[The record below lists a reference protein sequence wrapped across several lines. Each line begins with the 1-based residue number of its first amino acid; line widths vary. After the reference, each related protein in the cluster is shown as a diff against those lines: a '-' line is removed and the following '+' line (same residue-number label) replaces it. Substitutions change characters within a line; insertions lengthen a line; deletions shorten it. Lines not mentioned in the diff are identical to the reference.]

1 MITLQPHPSFYPKV
15 FLCRFPKSVG
25 EFTDAELL
33 SVRHYFQDNVVA
45 PIPKVDTKQKIRDM
59 LRHGGF
65 GPSGR
70 NKPAHEYLSKAI
82 EKGWFSPQRGINA
95 AVDVCNVISLHS
107 GLPISVVDFDR
118 LKPPLTLQL
127 CPKDCTY
134 PFNPSGQI
142 LKAGGLLALWD
153 QDGPSATPVK
163 DSQRS
168 KTSDKSRKTLTIV
181 WGHQDLKSHTEAAL
195 EWHQSLL
202 RSLGCELEDVP
213 IIQSGS

>member
-1 MITLQPHPSFYPKV
+1 MITLQPHPSFYPKA
-15 FLCRFPKSVG
+15 FRCRFPKNIG
-25 EFTDAELL
+25 EFTDTELL
-33 SVRHYFQDNVVA
+33 PVRHYFQDNVGA

-70 NKPAHEYLSKAI
+70 NKPAHEYLSVPLKRDGFPN
-82 EKGWFSPQRGINA
+82 KRDQCRCRCVQCDF
-95 AVDVCNVISLHS
+95 LHS
-107 GLPISVVDFDR
+107 GPPISVVDFDR
-118 LKPPLTLQL
+118 LKPPLTLEL
-127 CPKDCTY
+127 CPKDCAY

-142 LKAGGLLALWD
+142 FEGRRTIGVVGSTRTFCNPC
-153 QDGPSATPVK
+153 Q

-168 KTSDKSRKTLTIV
+168 KTSDKSRNTLTIV
-181 WGHQDLKSHTEAAL
+181 WGHKDLKSHTEAAL

-202 RSLGCELEDVP
+202 RTLGCELEDVP